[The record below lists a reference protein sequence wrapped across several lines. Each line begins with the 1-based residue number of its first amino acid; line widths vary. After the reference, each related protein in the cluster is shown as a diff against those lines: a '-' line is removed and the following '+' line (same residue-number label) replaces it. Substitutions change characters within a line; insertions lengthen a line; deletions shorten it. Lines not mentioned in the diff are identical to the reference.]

1 MENLSLETITH
12 YPHTRRTLQIETGA
26 AERTVRR
33 WIKKAA
39 LTGQAFDGVERFTDE
54 QRNLILSHQS
64 KPKQAEEIE
73 AELVETSALDLYNPE
88 EFLPAARTYQ
98 PGDDSA
104 LITRGN
110 DALNYLQEQA
120 ARDANAGINA
130 LIADRRNNGRKLG
143 AMLAQVELGTA
154 LQEEQTIKARFFE
167 GQGVVSGGA
176 S

>member
-1 MENLSLETITH
+1 MENLNTETITN

-33 WIKKAA
+33 WIKKANV
-39 LTGQAFDGVERFTDE
+39 TGQAIDGVERFTDE
-54 QRNLILSHQS
+54 QRGLILSFRTT
-64 KPKQAEEIE
+64 PKAEVVE
-73 AELVETSALDLYNPE
+73 AELVENSALDLYNPE
-88 EFLPAARTYQ
+88 EFLPAVRDYQ

-110 DALNYLQEQA
+110 DALSYLQKQA

-130 LIADRRNNGRKLG
+130 LIADRRNSGRKLG

-154 LQEEQTIKARFFE
+154 LQEEQAIKARFFE